1 MAIGLVL
8 GANFV
13 RAQAPGFFVVVPS
26 PNENFDNGLIAASAS
41 SASDIWAVGQ
51 STIHFKGTTWK
62 AFQAPLILGENTGTL
77 GGVVD
82 ISG

>member
-1 MAIGLVL
+1 M
-8 GANFV
+8 
-13 RAQAPGFFVVVPS
+13 VVPS